1 MISGELEDCDV
12 FLSYAR
18 VVRQPADNSCLYH
31 ALSYCLA
38 AEDLLENVE
47 FRSSIN
53 TYIRDKGNV
62 EINLAPDVR
71 ATITEAVHQVR
82 FPQVNCKNFEAS
94 LWMNFSCPTVHRSSP
109 SGNWKT
115 VSWLVLLALRQLI
128 LIIINYHGSLKIVFL
143 ILKSGDTNVRCLQ
156 MLLAF
161 FPHTVSTLRKPV
173 GSVMKMLMTSFNT
186 VTPSLDMYSTS

>member
-38 AEDLLENVE
+38 AEDLLENVYDNHGGYE
-47 FRSSIN
+47 FRSSVN
-53 TYIRDKGNV
+53 TYIQDKGNV

-82 FPQVNCKNFEAS
+82 FSQVNCKNKHP
-94 LWMNFSCPTVHRSSP
+94 C
-109 SGNWKT
+109 G
-115 VSWLVLLALRQLI
+115 
-128 LIIINYHGSLKIVFL
+128 
-143 ILKSGDTNVRCLQ
+143 
-156 MLLAF
+156 
-161 FPHTVSTLRKPV
+161 
-173 GSVMKMLMTSFNT
+173 
-186 VTPSLDMYSTS
+186 